1 MSESTSTTSRVLPAA
16 ASVESAGF
24 TTRYREQARRRR
36 RMGLAA
42 LLLLAAAAAAFFL
55 LRGGVT
61 KAEDGVWIAP
71 ARKAFARHL
80 TELGIVVA
88 RNETSVFSPISG
100 EVVWKIEEGTFVEPG
115 TVVVRFDPNQFD
127 SDLDQMRQD
136 IFDVEEAVRRAKE
149 SLELTR
155 RRQDLAVLQKEN
167 ALALAELNRSNV
179 FEQPDADA
187 RRQSE
192 LTVAYAQLR
201 FEQGEKEYQA
211 EAELHERGYASEAS
225 LKQKRLNVAS
235 RKADLAKERDLQGL
249 VLAGAT
255 AESKR
260 QEDLKVEQAKMDLE
274 TSRFNR
280 TAQLAMEQADLE
292 LAQIR
297 LENFK
302 ANMDRKQN
310 ERDNTDV
317 KTLVRGRVAFVDV
330 FKGSSSNLSP
340 IQIGETRNRGQD
352 LCKIA
357 DTSMLRV
364 QVRVNETDLPRI
376 RQGQEAQ
383 IQLPAFPERT
393 FHGKV
398 SEIAHMARDKNVAL
412 SRSAL
417 LRAGEAFVNVVE
429 VTLDFEELTEADR
442 AAMRLG
448 FTATVRFEVGADDSV
463 LVVPWTAVGFDAKR
477 EPYVEVQGALAGG
490 RRRPVK
496 LGRSDEFHVEVL
508 EGLDESARILDRG
521 DSPEAAR

>member
-1 MSESTSTTSRVLPAA
+1 MSESTSTTSRMLPAA

-24 TTRYREQARRRR
+24 TARYRELARRRR
-36 RMGLAA
+36 RIGLAA
-42 LLLLAAAAAAFFL
+42 LLLAAAVASAFFL
-55 LRGGVT
+55 LRGRVSPV
-61 KAEDGVWIAP
+61 AEGVWIAP

-127 SDLDQMRQD
+127 DQLDQMQQD
-136 IFDVEEAVRRAKE
+136 IFDIEEAVRRAKE
-149 SLELTR
+149 SLEISTR
-155 RRQDLAVLQKEN
+155 RQELVVQQKET
-167 ALALAELNRSNV
+167 ALALAELNRGDILG
-179 FEQPDADA
+179 QPDADA
-187 RRQSE
+187 RRESE

-201 FEQGEKEYQA
+201 FEQSEKEYRA
-211 EAELHERGYASEAS
+211 EAELHARGYASEAT

-235 RKADLAKERDLQGL
+235 RKADFAKERDLQSL
-249 VLAGAT
+249 VLGGAT
-255 AESKR
+255 AETKR

-274 TSRFNR
+274 TARFNR
-280 TAQLAMEQADLE
+280 TAQLAMEKADLE

-302 ANMDRKQN
+302 ANLDRKQD
-310 ERDNTDV
+310 ERNNTDV

-330 FKGSSSNLSP
+330 FKGSSANLSP
-340 IQIGETRNRGQD
+340 VQIGETRNRGQD

-364 QVRVNETDLPRI
+364 QVRVNEADLARV
-376 RQGQEAQ
+376 RQGQDAE
-383 IQLPAFPERT
+383 ILLPAFPDRT

-398 SEIAHMARDKNVAL
+398 SEIAHVARDKNVAL

-429 VTLDFEELTEADR
+429 VTLDFDALSEADR
-442 AAMRLG
+442 DAMRLG
-448 FTATVRFEVGADDSV
+448 FTATVRFEVGTEDSV
-463 LVVPWTAVGFDAKR
+463 LVVPWTAVGFEANR
-477 EPYVEVQGALAGG
+477 EAYVEVQGALAGG

-508 EGLDESARILDRG
+508 DGLEESARILDRSG
-521 DSPEAAR
+521 SPEAAR